1 MNTAATVASPEIR
14 GSSRQLVKRPE
25 LEQFF
30 ADISHQ
36 LELSE
41 TNLAH
46 DSSRPLVGK
55 SELEQ
60 FFAAVSHRVELAETQ
75 RRRIDKRQATGFNVF
90 HLIEPDE
97 NKLSDI
103 LAGLLDPK
111 GGHGQGDLFLRLLF
125 KQLGLGSDVKLTK
138 DVTVQREAPTHGIQK
153 YRRRMDVFVEA
164 GVLLAIENKV
174 DALEQRDQV
183 KDYLDHLRR
192 CTHGSRKQSVL
203 IYLTPDGRRPES
215 LGRAPSE
222 EAEAGGYLRRWS
234 YQVELRE
241 WLVVCSRQC
250 AARKIQ
256 DFLSDFIAYI
266 ELELKRESE
275 RNKEIE
281 ADEN

>member
-30 ADISHQ
+30 ADINSR
-36 LELSE
+36 LEMAE
-41 TNLAH
+41 TPLAH

-60 FFAAVSHRVELAETQ
+60 FFATISHRVDLAETKQ
-75 RRRIDKRQATGFNVF
+75 RRIDKRLARGFNVF
-90 HLIEPDE
+90 DLIEPDE
-97 NKLSDI
+97 NKLSAV

-111 GGHGQGDLFLRLLF
+111 GGHSQGDLFLRLLF
-125 KQLGLGSDVKLTK
+125 KQLGLDSDARLTK
-138 DVTVQREAPTHGIQK
+138 DATVQREAPTYGILK
-153 YRRRMDVFVEA
+153 YRRRIDVLVEA
-164 GVLLAIENKV
+164 GALVAIENKV
-174 DALEQRDQV
+174 DSLEQQDQV

-215 LGRAPSE
+215 LGRARSE

-241 WLVVCSRQC
+241 WLVSCRRDCEAQ
-250 AARKIQ
+250 KIR

-266 ELELKRESE
+266 ELKLKRESE
-275 RNKEIE
+275 RNKETE
-281 ADEN
+281 ADVD